1 MIDIGKKYV
10 NIEDMLSGGQSIQI
24 KPEGYSMYPF
34 ITPGRDTVIIK
45 PVGSYIPKRADIV
58 LYRRNHGIL
67 VLHRICKYTD
77 EGFYMVGD
85 NQTEVEGPIAYEQIK
100 GVMTAVIKNNKT
112 IYTDNI
118 WYALAGRIWLIL
130 RPVRMCIARPVAAF
144 KRKVKKIIGQ

>member
-1 MIDIGKKYV
+1 
-10 NIEDMLSGGQSIQI
+10 
-24 KPEGYSMYPF
+24 
-34 ITPGRDTVIIK
+34 
-45 PVGSYIPKRADIV
+45 
-58 LYRRNHGIL
+58 
-67 VLHRICKYTD
+67 
-77 EGFYMVGD
+77 MVGD